1 MLGMSTFGLPIFLTH
16 LRKEV
21 CSFLKK
27 RTKKLLNICARVQ
40 IDKSL
45 FASFSSEKEGLPFF
59 CLSGTSL
66 MTHLFATLRERVLAA
81 LAADL
86 PDLPPEV
93 LARVEVTPAREVAHG
108 DMATNA
114 AMVVAKPAG
123 RKPQEI
129 AQALVARLQGEADIA
144 EASVAGPG
152 FVNLRLAESTWR
164 AQVPAILAA
173 GESYGESAMGQG
185 VRVNVEYVSANPTGP
200 MHIGHCRGAVVG
212 DALANLLA
220 KAGFDVTK
228 EYYINDAGNQVLALA
243 WAAYWRY
250 LQALGTPLTEDEYAQ
265 MVPGGLQY
273 RGDYL
278 VPVGE
283 ALKAAHGDSLAA
295 PGAHVGPVEAWL
307 PIVRDTALAMM
318 MESIREDLALL
329 GVEQEVFSSERALV
343 EAGAADAT
351 IETLRARGLIYEG
364 VLEPPKGKTPD
375 DWEPREQTLFRAT
388 QFGDDV
394 DRPLRKSDGSNTYFA
409 NDIAY
414 HADKV
419 TRGAQVMIDIWGA
432 DHGGYV
438 SRMKSAVKAL
448 GDGTAAAPTLD
459 IVLCQIVHVLKDG
472 EPVRMSKRAGTFIT
486 LRDLLDEVGR
496 DAVRFTMLTRKSDAQ
511 MEFDIAQAV
520 AQTRENP
527 VFYVQYAHA
536 RCRSV
541 LRAAAEMLG
550 AEAMAAEALQGVAL
564 QSLSHDAELALI
576 KRLASWPR
584 TVEGAAQAREPHRI
598 AFFLYDLA
606 ADFHMLWNRGRDDA
620 ALRFLQPEQR
630 SDTLARIALV
640 AATAT
645 VIRSGLAVMGV
656 APVEEM
662 R

>member
-1 MLGMSTFGLPIFLTH
+1 
-16 LRKEV
+16 
-21 CSFLKK
+21 
-27 RTKKLLNICARVQ
+27 
-40 IDKSL
+40 
-45 FASFSSEKEGLPFF
+45 
-59 CLSGTSL
+59 
-66 MTHLFATLRERVLAA
+66 MTHLFSAMRDRVLAA

-86 PDLPPEV
+86 PTLPPEA
-93 LARVEVTPAREVAHG
+93 LARVEVTPTREQAHG

-129 AQALVARLQGEADIA
+129 AQALVARLAADPDVA

-164 AQVPAILAA
+164 AQLPAILAQ
-173 GESYGESAMGQG
+173 GEAYGNSPLGQG

-228 EYYINDAGNQVLALA
+228 EYYINDAGNQILALA
-243 WAAYWRY
+243 WVTYWRY
-250 LQALGTPLTEDEYAQ
+250 LQALGTPLSEDEYAQ

-278 VPVGE
+278 IPIGE

-295 PGAHVGPVEAWL
+295 PGGHVGPVETWL
-307 PIVRDTALAMM
+307 PIVRDFTLDMM
-318 MESIREDLALL
+318 MASIRDDLAAL

-343 EAGAADAT
+343 AAGAADAT
-351 IETLRARGLIYEG
+351 IETLRSRGLIYEG

-419 TRGAQVMIDIWGA
+419 RRGAQVMIDIWGA

-448 GDGTAAAPTLD
+448 GDGTPSAPTLD

-472 EPVRMSKRAGTFIT
+472 EPMRMSKRAGTFIT

-550 AEAMAAEALQGVAL
+550 AEATAPAALAGVAL
-564 QSLSHDAELALI
+564 DSLGHESELALI
-576 KRLASWPR
+576 RRLASWPR
-584 TVEGAAQAREPHRI
+584 TVEGAALAREPHRI

-630 SDTLARIALV
+630 AETLARVALV